1 MPEIAMNLHVTSQT
15 ADGASGAAHPL
26 DPLDAVEIAKA
37 SSIIRQHY
45 SWGDDLRV
53 ETIDIAEPDK
63 AAVRSHAPGDAF
75 ARIARYNVYKRG
87 RSGVQQGLIDLRT
100 GTIIKEHFNPE
111 ARAMVAVAEVLEIEA
126 TVKADARFQ
135 EALRRRGLIDYLD
148 FMCIDPWTLGDFG
161 HEIEKGR
168 RVLNCF
174 VWMRTFPLDN
184 YYAHPVEGLHAL
196 IDLSN
201 LEVLKVEDHFAEKGD
216 YIPVPMTP
224 VNFDAEVLT
233 SFRPPSAPLDVV
245 QPRGAGFKVDGHG
258 VTWENWDFRVG
269 FNGREGLVLNT
280 VGYTVGGRRR
290 PVLYRASIAEMVVP
304 YGSPERSHYRKNVFD
319 SGEIGFGRMANS
331 LKLGCDCLGVIH
343 YFDAV
348 VPDVFGN
355 PRTIENCICLHEED
369 AGLSWKH
376 FDVRTERTEVRRA
389 RKLVISSISTIGNYE
404 YASYW
409 YLHQD
414 GRIEYEMKATGIIN
428 TAACHPGDPGR
439 YGAEVAPGIVGHIHQ
454 HLFSARLDV
463 EIDGP
468 TNTVVEC
475 NTIAP
480 PPGPENPYGNAFL
493 LEETVLPT
501 EAHAMRDVDFDRM
514 RYWKVINRQA
524 KNWLGRP
531 TGYKLEARSPVKPYT
546 HPDSPSGRR
555 SQFIQHQLWVTP
567 FDPAERFPAGEFVN
581 QSTGDDG
588 ITTWTRKDRP
598 IEDADIVLWHTF
610 GLHHLPRPEDH
621 PVQPCVA
628 CGFTLAPIGFF
639 DQNPVIDLPAQ
650 TNEASCCAHCT

>member
-1 MPEIAMNLHVTSQT
+1 MNLHVTSQT

-26 DPLDAVEIAKA
+26 DPLDALEIAKA
-37 SSIIRQHY
+37 SSILRQHY
-45 SWGDDLRV
+45 PWGDDLRV

-63 AAVRSHAPGDAF
+63 AAVRGHAPGDAF
-75 ARIARYNVYKRG
+75 ARIAHYNIYKRG
-87 RSGVQQGLIDLRT
+87 QPGVQQGLIDLRA
-100 GTIIKEHFNPE
+100 GTIISEHFNPE

-135 EALRRRGLIDYLD
+135 EALRHRGLIDYLD
-148 FMCIDPWTLGDFG
+148 FMCIDPWTVGDFG

-201 LEVLKVEDHFAEKGD
+201 LEVLKVEDHFAEKSD
-216 YIPVPMTP
+216 YIPVPVTP
-224 VNFDAEVLT
+224 LNFDAEVLT

-245 QPRGAGFKVDGHG
+245 QPHGAGFKVDGQR

-468 TNTVVEC
+468 NNTVVEC
-475 NTIAP
+475 DTIAP
-480 PPGPENPYGNAFL
+480 PAGPENPYGNAFL
-493 LEETVLPT
+493 VEETVLPT
-501 EAHAMRDVDFDRM
+501 ENSRHARRRFRPDALLEGHQPPSEKLV
-514 RYWKVINRQA
+514 
-524 KNWLGRP
+524 GRP
-531 TGYKLEARSPVKPYT
+531 NRLQARGAVSRKALHASGQPLGPPLPIHPAPVVGDALRPGRALSGGRIRQSIDGGGRHRGVDSQGSPDRGRRHCPLAYVRAAP
-546 HPDSPSGRR
+546 PSPPRGPSGADVRGVRLR
-555 SQFIQHQLWVTP
+555 SGANRVLRSEP
-567 FDPAERFPAGEFVN
+567 G
-581 QSTGDDG
+581 
-588 ITTWTRKDRP
+588 DRP
-598 IEDADIVLWHTF
+598 PLAD
-610 GLHHLPRPEDH
+610 
-621 PVQPCVA
+621 Q
-628 CGFTLAPIGFF
+628 
-639 DQNPVIDLPAQ
+639 
-650 TNEASCCAHCT
+650 